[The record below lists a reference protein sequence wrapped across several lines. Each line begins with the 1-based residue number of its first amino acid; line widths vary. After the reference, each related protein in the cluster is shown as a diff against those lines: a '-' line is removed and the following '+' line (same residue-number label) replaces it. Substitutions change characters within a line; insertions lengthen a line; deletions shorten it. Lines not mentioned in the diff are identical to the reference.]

1 MTFMH
6 VAQFVW
12 KEGVDAD
19 SVAADVRAAL
29 EGYVAQVDGVESY
42 WCGPDAGFTPGT
54 ADFVVVGRFESRD
67 AFVAYRDDPRHQA
80 ISADSIAPHLA
91 SRSTV
96 QLED

>member
-12 KEGVDAD
+12 NDGSDAV
-19 SVAADVRAAL
+19 SVGAEVREAL
-29 EGYVAQVDGVESY
+29 EGYVAQIDGVESY
-42 WCGPDAGFTPGT
+42 WCGPDAGFTSGN
-54 ADFVVVGRFESRD
+54 ADFVVVGRFASRD
-67 AFVAYRDDPRHQA
+67 AFVAYRDDPRHRA
-80 ISADSIAPHLA
+80 ISSDVIGPHLE